1 MEREEKL
8 LSLLNGLDSS
18 FQATFQELVKEICFL
33 EGQLKE
39 LKQYPF
45 IVVHPDNPAKQK
57 TTPAAKQYKEFLQQY
72 NNCIKTMLRTLE
84 RNEVEEESPLA
95 LYLKSMRESMNHE

>member
-18 FQATFQELVKEICFL
+18 FRTTFQELVNEICFL

-39 LKQYPF
+39 LKKFPF
-45 IVVHPDNPAKQK
+45 IVVHPDNPAKQR

-72 NNCIKTMLRTLE
+72 NNCIKTILRTLE

-95 LYLKSMRESMNHE
+95 AYLKAMREAMNHE